1 MPQRM
6 ESSTPRASPAIA
18 SGRKHER
25 RTTGR
30 DRDPDARFSAKRSR
44 ARDSAARGGDL
55 GAGGVVRA
63 LPRDSERAV
72 LVALA
77 IAEAIAA

>member
-1 MPQRM
+1 VIAFVTER
-6 ESSTPRASPAIA
+6 SCRRRAWLLLLAASTSNQLLGAA
-18 SGRKHER
+18 E
-25 RTTGR
+25 
-30 DRDPDARFSAKRSR
+30 DPDARFSAKRYR
-44 ARDSAARGGDL
+44 ARDSAAVGAP
-55 GAGGVVRA
+55 AGGVRRV